1 MKLERFP
8 GQWAYGAKYMSSSAA
23 NPKEQSKLP
32 LDTQSFRE
40 AMSRIAAAVH
50 VVTTDGAAG
59 RMGATVSAACSVS
72 DDPPSILICLNRQTR
87 MHNAVLK
94 NRTFCLNTLSDDHEE
109 ISDAFAGRYDLEMP
123 DRFAKGEWTN
133 LATGCPAL
141 DSARL
146 SVDCEVFSVTE
157 MGTHSIIV
165 GTVADLRMKDPG
177 KSLLYV
183 RRGYKSLDT

>member
-1 MKLERFP
+1 
-8 GQWAYGAKYMSSSAA
+8 MSTPTS
-23 NPKEQSKLP
+23 EQARLP

-50 VVTTDGAAG
+50 VVTTDGEGG
-59 RMGATVSAACSVS
+59 RLGATVSAACSVS
-72 DDPPSILICLNRQTR
+72 DDPASILVCLNRQTR
-87 MHNAVLK
+87 MHEAVLK
-94 NRTFCLNTLSDDHEE
+94 NRCFCLNTLGDDHQE
-109 ISDAFAGRYDLEMP
+109 ISDAFAGRKNLDMAE
-123 DRFAKGEWTN
+123 RFEKGEWTN

-146 SVDCEVFSVTE
+146 SVDCEIFSVSE

-165 GTVADLRMKDPG
+165 GTVVDLRMTDPG
-177 KSLLYV
+177 RSLLYV

>member
-1 MKLERFP
+1 MYDSQP
-8 GQWAYGAKYMSSSAA
+8 STGAEHLSPISSEPA
-23 NPKEQSKLP
+23 NQDRLA
-32 LDTQSFRE
+32 LDAQNFRE

-50 VVTTDGAAG
+50 VVTTDGPGG
-59 RMGATVSAACSVS
+59 RFGATVSAACSVS
-72 DDPPSILICLNRQTR
+72 DDPPSMLICLNRQTR
-87 MHNAVLK
+87 MHDAVLH
-94 NRTFCLNTLSDDHEE
+94 NRSFCLNTLSDDHEE
-109 ISDAFAGRYDLEMP
+109 ISDSFGGRDNLEMAEK
-123 DRFAKGEWTN
+123 FAKHNWTN

-141 DSARL
+141 DTARL

-165 GTVADLRMKDPG
+165 GTVADLRMTDPG

>member
-1 MKLERFP
+1 
-8 GQWAYGAKYMSSSAA
+8 MSSSPPD
-23 NPKEQSKLP
+23 PKEQDRLP
-32 LDTQSFRE
+32 LDTTSFRE

-50 VVTTDGAAG
+50 VVTTDGPAG
-59 RMGATVSAACSVS
+59 RLGATVSAACSVS
-72 DDPPSILICLNRQTR
+72 DNPPSILICLNRDIR
-87 MHNAVLK
+87 IHDAVLE
-94 NRTFCLNTLSDDHEE
+94 NRCFCLNTLSDDHES
-109 ISDAFAGRYDLEMP
+109 ISDSFAGRDKLEMP
-123 DRFAKGEWTN
+123 DRFAKGAWTE

-146 SVDCEVFSVTE
+146 SVDCEVHTVME

-165 GTVADLRMKDPG
+165 GTVADLRMTDPG

>member
-1 MKLERFP
+1 
-8 GQWAYGAKYMSSSAA
+8 MSSSSAD
-23 NPKEQSKLP
+23 PSDQGKLP
-32 LDTQSFRE
+32 LDTRSFRE

-50 VVTTDGAAG
+50 VVTTDGPGG
-59 RMGATVSAACSVS
+59 RIGATVSAACSVS
-72 DDPPSILICLNRQTR
+72 DEPPSILVCLNRLTR
-87 MHNAVLK
+87 IHTAVLK
-94 NRTFCLNTLSDDHEE
+94 NRCFCLNTLGDDHEE
-109 ISDAFAGRYDLEMP
+109 ISEAFAGRNKLEMP
-123 DRFAKGEWTN
+123 DRFAKGKWTV

-141 DSARL
+141 DGARL

-165 GTVADLRMKDPG
+165 GTVVDLRMPAPG

>member
-1 MKLERFP
+1 
-8 GQWAYGAKYMSSSAA
+8 MSPS
-23 NPKEQSKLP
+23 PPVSKDQDRLT
-32 LDTQSFRE
+32 LDTKGFRE

-50 VVTTDGAAG
+50 VVTTDGPG
-59 RMGATVSAACSVS
+59 GCLGATVSAACSVS
-72 DDPPSILICLNRQTR
+72 DTPPSILICLNRANR
-87 MHNAVLK
+87 IHAAVLK
-94 NRTFCLNTLSDDHEE
+94 NRCFCLNTLSDDHEE
-109 ISDAFAGRYDLEMP
+109 ISDIFAGRDNLEMP
-123 DRFAKGEWTN
+123 DRFAKGAWTN

-146 SVDCEVFSVTE
+146 SVDCEVHSVTE

-165 GTVADLRMKDPG
+165 GTVADLRMTDPG

>member
-1 MKLERFP
+1 MRT
-8 GQWAYGAKYMSSSAA
+8 SIS
-23 NPKEQSKLP
+23 EQGRLP
-32 LDTQSFRE
+32 LDNQIFRE

-50 VVTTDGAAG
+50 VVTTDGPGG
-59 RMGATVSAACSVS
+59 RFGATVSSACSVS
-72 DDPPSILICLNRQTR
+72 DDPASILVCLNRQTR
-87 MHNAVLK
+87 MHDAVLQ
-94 NRTFCLNTLSDDHEE
+94 NRCFCLNTLGHDHEA
-109 ISDAFAGRYDLEMP
+109 ISDAFAGRENLDMAG
-123 DRFAKGEWTN
+123 RFAQGDWTN

-146 SVDCEVFSVTE
+146 SVDCEIFSVSE

-165 GTVADLRMKDPG
+165 GTVVDLRMTDPG

>member
-1 MKLERFP
+1 MALSPPDPNDQDR
-8 GQWAYGAKYMSSSAA
+8 
-23 NPKEQSKLP
+23 LT
-32 LDTQSFRE
+32 LDTRGFRE

-50 VVTTDGAAG
+50 VVTTDGPGG
-59 RMGATVSAACSVS
+59 RLGATVSAACSVS
-72 DDPPSILICLNRQTR
+72 DNPPSILICLNRDTR
-87 MHNAVLK
+87 IHHAVLK
-94 NRTFCLNTLSDDHEE
+94 NRCFCLNTLSDDHEE
-109 ISDAFAGRYDLEMP
+109 ISDVFAGRNSLDMP
-123 DRFAKGEWTN
+123 ERFAKGAWTN

-146 SVDCEVFSVTE
+146 SVDCEVYSVTE

-165 GTVADLRMKDPG
+165 GTVADLRMTDPA

>member
-1 MKLERFP
+1 MPTPL
-8 GQWAYGAKYMSSSAA
+8 S
-23 NPKEQSKLP
+23 EQSRLP

-50 VVTTDGAAG
+50 VVTTDGPGG
-59 RMGATVSAACSVS
+59 RLGGTVSAACSVS
-72 DDPPSILICLNRQTR
+72 DDPASILVCLNRQTR
-87 MHNAVLK
+87 LHDAVLQ
-94 NRTFCLNTLSDDHEE
+94 NRCFCLNTLGDDHEE
-109 ISDAFAGRYDLEMP
+109 ISDSFAGRDNLNMQE
-123 DRFAKGEWTN
+123 RFEKGDWTN

-146 SVDCEVFSVTE
+146 SVDCEVFSVSE

-165 GTVADLRMKDPG
+165 GTVVDLRMTDPG
-177 KSLLYV
+177 RSLIYV

>member
-1 MKLERFP
+1 MPAPSDTGIDSE
-8 GQWAYGAKYMSSSAA
+8 S
-23 NPKEQSKLP
+23 LP
-32 LDTQSFRE
+32 LDTQTFRE

-50 VVTTDGAAG
+50 VVTTDGPAG
-59 RMGATVSAACSVS
+59 RFGATVSASCSVS
-72 DDPPSILICLNRQTR
+72 DDPASILICLNRDTR
-87 MHNAVLK
+87 IHTSVLK
-94 NRTFCLNTLSDDHEE
+94 NRCFCLNTLTDDHEE
-109 ISDAFAGRYDLEMP
+109 ISDSFAGRDELEMQEK
-123 DRFAKGEWTN
+123 FAKTSWTN

-165 GTVADLRMKDPG
+165 GTVADLRMTDPG
-177 KSLLYV
+177 KSLIYV

>member
-1 MKLERFP
+1 MTIP
-8 GQWAYGAKYMSSSAA
+8 VS
-23 NPKEQSKLP
+23 EQGRLP

-50 VVTTDGAAG
+50 VVTTDGPG
-59 RMGATVSAACSVS
+59 GQQGATVSAACSVS

-87 MHNAVLK
+87 VHSAVLQ
-94 NRTFCLNTLSDDHEE
+94 NRCFCLNTLSDDHEG
-109 ISDAFAGRYDLEMP
+109 ISDSFAGRDNLEMSE
-123 DRFAKGEWTN
+123 RFSRADWTR

-146 SVDCEVFSVTE
+146 SVDCEIYSVSE

-165 GTVADLRMKDPG
+165 GTVVDLRMTDPG
-177 KSLLYV
+177 KSLIYV

>member
-1 MKLERFP
+1 
-8 GQWAYGAKYMSSSAA
+8 MSPISSD
-23 NPKEQSKLP
+23 PKAQDRLP
-32 LDTQSFRE
+32 LDTTIFRE

-50 VVTTDGAAG
+50 VVTTDGPGG

-72 DDPPSILICLNRQTR
+72 DDPASILICLNRQTR
-87 MHNAVLK
+87 IHGAVLK
-94 NRTFCLNTLSDDHEE
+94 NGCFCLNTLGDDHQE
-109 ISDAFAGRYDLEMP
+109 ISDTFAGRDKLDMQ
-123 DRFAKGEWTN
+123 DRFAKGEWTA

-165 GTVADLRMKDPG
+165 GTVADLRMTDPG

>member
-1 MKLERFP
+1 MASRRDVITP
-8 GQWAYGAKYMSSSAA
+8 SSSDMSDQAD
-23 NPKEQSKLP
+23 LT
-32 LDTQSFRE
+32 LDKQSFRE

-50 VVTTDGAAG
+50 VVTTDGAGG

-72 DDPPSILICLNRQTR
+72 DEPPSILICLNRQTR
-87 MHNAVLK
+87 IHGALLK
-94 NRTFCLNTLSDDHEE
+94 NRCFCLNTLSDDHEH
-109 ISDAFAGRYDLEMP
+109 ISDVFAGRDKLEMP
-123 DRFAKGEWTN
+123 DRFARGDWTN

-165 GTVADLRMKDPG
+165 GTVADLRMTDPG

>member
-1 MKLERFP
+1 
-8 GQWAYGAKYMSSSAA
+8 MSPSPSGP
-23 NPKEQSKLP
+23 NDEGRLT
-32 LDTQSFRE
+32 LDPPSFRE

-50 VVTTDGAAG
+50 VVTTDGPAG

-72 DDPPSILICLNRQTR
+72 DEPASILICLNRQSR
-87 MHNAVLK
+87 IHAAVLS
-94 NRTFCLNTLSDDHEE
+94 NRCFCLNTLGDDHES
-109 ISDAFAGRYDLEMP
+109 ISDAFAGRDKLEMI
-123 DRFAKGEWTN
+123 DRFAKGDWTT

-141 DSARL
+141 DNARL
-146 SVDCEVFSVTE
+146 NVDCEVYSVTE

-165 GTVADLRMKDPG
+165 GTVTDLRMTSPG

>member
-1 MKLERFP
+1 
-8 GQWAYGAKYMSSSAA
+8 MSSSSS
-23 NPKEQSKLP
+23 EQTDDGKLP
-32 LDTQSFRE
+32 LDKQSFRE

-50 VVTTDGAAG
+50 VVTTDGPGG

-72 DDPPSILICLNRQTR
+72 DEPASILICLNRNTR
-87 MHNAVLK
+87 IHGAVLK
-94 NRTFCLNTLSDDHEE
+94 NRRFCLNTLSDDHEE
-109 ISDAFAGRYDLEMP
+109 ISEAFAGRDQLEMD
-123 DRFAKGEWTN
+123 DRFAKGDWTR

-165 GTVADLRMKDPG
+165 GTVADLRMTDPG

>member
-1 MKLERFP
+1 MPTQDPEPSR
-8 GQWAYGAKYMSSSAA
+8 
-23 NPKEQSKLP
+23 LP
-32 LDTQSFRE
+32 LDTTSFRE

-50 VVTTDGAAG
+50 VVTTDGPGG
-59 RMGATVSAACSVS
+59 RQGATVSAACSVS
-72 DDPPSILICLNRQTR
+72 DDPASILICLNRQTR
-87 MHNAVLK
+87 MHSAVLK
-94 NRTFCLNTLSDDHEE
+94 NRCFCLNTLTHDHQE
-109 ISDAFAGRYDLEMP
+109 ISDTFAGRFDLEIP
-123 DRFAKGEWTN
+123 DRFVKGEWTN

-146 SVDCEVFSVTE
+146 SVDCDIYSVSE

-165 GTVADLRMKDPG
+165 GTVVDLRMTDPG

>member
-1 MKLERFP
+1 
-8 GQWAYGAKYMSSSAA
+8 MSS
-23 NPKEQSKLP
+23 PKPTPEDQGRLT

-50 VVTTDGAAG
+50 VVTTDGPGG
-59 RMGATVSAACSVS
+59 RLGATVSAACSVS
-72 DDPPSILICLNRQTR
+72 DDPASILICLNRQTR
-87 MHNAVLK
+87 MHGAVLE
-94 NRTFCLNTLSDDHEE
+94 NRRFCLNTLSDDHEE
-109 ISDAFAGRYDLEMP
+109 ISDAFAGRHNLDMP
-123 DRFAKGEWTN
+123 ERFAKGEWTN

-146 SVDCEVFSVTE
+146 SVDCEVHSVME
-157 MGTHSIIV
+157 MGTHSIII
-165 GTVADLRMKDPG
+165 GTVADLRMTDPG

>member
-1 MKLERFP
+1 MRFSCHCS
-8 GQWAYGAKYMSSSAA
+8 GAENLPITSPDPAS
-23 NPKEQSKLP
+23 QGRLP
-32 LDTQSFRE
+32 LDAQSFRE

-50 VVTTDGAAG
+50 VVTTDGSGG
-59 RMGATVSAACSVS
+59 RLGATVSAACSVS
-72 DDPPSILICLNRQTR
+72 DDPASILICLNRQTR
-87 MHNAVLK
+87 MHDAVLI
-94 NRTFCLNTLSDDHEE
+94 NRRFCLNTLSDDHED
-109 ISDAFAGRYDLEMP
+109 ISDSFAGRDNLEMS
-123 DRFAKGEWTN
+123 DRFAKHDWTN
-133 LATGCPAL
+133 MATGCPAL

-165 GTVADLRMKDPG
+165 GTVADLRMTDPG

>member
-1 MKLERFP
+1 
-8 GQWAYGAKYMSSSAA
+8 MSSSPPD
-23 NPKEQSKLP
+23 PKEQDRLP
-32 LDTQSFRE
+32 LDTTSFRE

-50 VVTTDGAAG
+50 VVTTDGPAG

-72 DDPPSILICLNRQTR
+72 DNPPSILICLNREIR
-87 MHNAVLK
+87 IHDAVLE
-94 NRTFCLNTLSDDHEE
+94 NRCFCLNTLSDDHEA
-109 ISDAFAGRYDLEMP
+109 ISDSFAGRDKLEMP
-123 DRFAKGEWTN
+123 DRFAKGQWTE

-146 SVDCEVFSVTE
+146 SVDCEVHTVME

-165 GTVADLRMKDPG
+165 GTVADLRMTDPG